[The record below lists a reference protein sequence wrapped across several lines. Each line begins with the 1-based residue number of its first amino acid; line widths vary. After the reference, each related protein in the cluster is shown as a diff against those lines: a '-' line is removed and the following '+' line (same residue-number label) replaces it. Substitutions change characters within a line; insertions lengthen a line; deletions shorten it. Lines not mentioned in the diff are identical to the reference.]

1 MLGEL
6 TDERL
11 LTGVAGIGMDM
22 GLGALSA
29 GENFFRL
36 IAGIGVGVG
45 LLLFLPADED
55 GLLRIAG
62 FIMMMRGSF
71 LLPAEQNRGDCEAG
85 IGVGVGAFALGKA
98 AGEHLAGGI
107 AGIRMGV
114 RAFTLGKGADE
125 RAFRII
131 AGGIMRM
138 AGGFFYATGKVSDGG
153 IAGIGMHMA
162 GRFFSAAGKRA
173 LFTIAGVGM
182 GMAVRLLQG
191 AGKNTL
197 LLIAGVGVGVAS
209 CLFQSADAL
218 LLLLIAGIGVLMGDS
233 AFLYGADELLFAD
246 EFIALIRVG
255 VLFKAT
261 EGLLRLRVRL
271 QREQNA
277 CQAHDKSADTAKKHH
292 TALCALL

>member
-6 TDERL
+6 TDEHFI
-11 LTGVAGIGMDM
+11 TGVAGIGV
-22 GLGALSA
+22 GVRLRALGA
-29 GENFFRL
+29 GENFFHL
-36 IAGIGVGVG
+36 IAGINM
-45 LLLFLPADED
+45 LMRFTLFLAADED
-55 GLLRIAG
+55 GFLRIAG

-71 LLPAEQNRGDCEAG
+71 LLPAEQNRSDSEAG
-85 IGVGVGAFALGKA
+85 IGVDVGAFALGKA

-114 RAFTLGKGADE
+114 STFALGKGADE
-125 RAFRII
+125 ITFPII

-138 AGGFFYATGKVSDGG
+138 AGGFFYATGKVSDGC

-162 GRFFSAAGKRA
+162 GRFFSAAGKSA
-173 LFTIAGVGM
+173 FFAIAGIGM
-182 GMAVRLLQG
+182 GVAVRLLQG

-197 LLIAGVGVGVAS
+197 LLIAGIGVGVPVR
-209 CLFQSADAL
+209 FRQGADEL

-233 AFLYGADELLFAD
+233 AFLKGADELLFAD

-261 EGLLRLRVRL
+261 EGLLTLSIRL

-277 CQAHDKSADTAKKHH
+277 CQAYNKSADTAKKHH
-292 TALCALL
+292 TALCTLL

>member
-1 MLGEL
+1 MFGEL
-6 TDERL
+6 TDEHFI
-11 LTGVAGIGMDM
+11 TGVAGIGV
-22 GLGALSA
+22 GVRLGALCA
-29 GENFFRL
+29 GENCFRL
-36 IAGIGVGVG
+36 IAGVGVGVG
-45 LLLFLPADED
+45 FLLLLAADED
-55 GLLRIAG
+55 RFLRITG
-62 FIMMMRGSF
+62 FIMMMRRCF
-71 LLPAEQNRGDCEAG
+71 LLPAEQNRGDSEAG
-85 IGVGVGAFALGKA
+85 IGVGVGAFSLGKA

-107 AGIRMGV
+107 AGIGMGV

-125 RAFRII
+125 ITFPII

-153 IAGIGMHMA
+153 IAGIRMHMA

-182 GMAVRLLQG
+182 GVAVRLLQG

-197 LLIAGVGVGVAS
+197 LLIAGVGVGVAG

-218 LLLLIAGIGVLMGDS
+218 LLLLIAGIGMLMGDS
-233 AFLYGADELLFAD
+233 AFLYGADELLLAD
-246 EFIALIRVG
+246 DLIAFIRVG

-277 CQAHDKSADTAKKHH
+277 RQAYNKSADTAKKHH